1 MNMQMRCAMSPVP
14 EGQGRSHHT
23 AQLTSK
29 TLEAENSIYKNSG
42 GISQENSCL
51 GFHPAFFDAD
61 TGLVY
66 LSRFADGRVAP
77 MHLLEGLP
85 KDVVTQRTAKGKVKA
100 IKPSVA
106 AGFVLGGRFYTRE
119 QAASVVTKHKG
130 RKIA

>member
-1 MNMQMRCAMSPVP
+1 MNMQMRCAMSPDP
-14 EGQGRSHHT
+14 KGQGRFHHS

-42 GISQENSCL
+42 GVSQENNCL
-51 GFHPAFFDAD
+51 GFHPAFLDAD

-85 KDVVTQRTAKGKVKA
+85 TDVVTQRTVEGKVKA
-100 IKPSVA
+100 IKSSVA
-106 AGFVLGGRFYTRE
+106 AGFVHSGRFYTRE
-119 QAASVVTKHKG
+119 QAASVATEHKG
-130 RKIA
+130 RKIV